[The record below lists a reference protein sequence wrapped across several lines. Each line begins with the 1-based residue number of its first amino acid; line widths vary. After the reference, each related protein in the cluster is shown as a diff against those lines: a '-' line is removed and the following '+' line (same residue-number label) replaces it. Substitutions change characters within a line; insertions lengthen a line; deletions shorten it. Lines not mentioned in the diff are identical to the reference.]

1 MQLDLISMGAR
12 IAARRKH
19 LGLSQRQ
26 LAERLNVS
34 NNHISNIERGRENPG
49 LDTFIGICNEL
60 KVTPDYLLLGTLLP
74 NNAPAN
80 LIEGLKLCSDSD
92 LEPIVQLVSFMIER
106 NSDKWNRDN
115 YI

>member
-49 LDTFIGICNEL
+49 LDTFIVICNEL

-92 LEPIVQLVSFMIER
+92 LELIVQLVSFMIER